1 MNREGS
7 MPNFQ
12 FDPIEIDEVC
22 EGRADALNNTFLLRE
37 PQNRSYHKFED
48 STYPLPNDS
57 AEVKRLGKSRSLVG
71 CAVSLEEYQHRLWQL
86 CLKGHSHLAPITA
99 PEHALDI
106 GCGPGMWVLDFAHQ
120 YPDCQVTGMDLSD
133 VWPSD
138 IPPNV
143 DFRTGDFM
151 AEWDFPHRFDF
162 IHSGAVGGWVEF
174 HEFYDLARVDD
185 DSMKECPAFG
195 KWTQT
200 WRDGMNKIG
209 TNMKGVLDVPDA
221 LRDRGF
227 VNVHHEST
235 RWPIGPWAIGD
246 RQKQLGEMMEGN
258 LCNAL
263 DAATTRLFVQVL
275 GWREHDVQQH
285 LREVEADIRS
295 RKAHAYI
302 PILQAHEHDS
312 EFVWAQKPSSNEP

>member
-1 MNREGS
+1 

-12 FDPIEIDEVC
+12 FDPIEIDEAQARTAIAGSETAVVT
-22 EGRADALNNTFLLRE
+22 EL
-37 PQNRSYHKFED
+37 QQRSYHKFED

-57 AEVKRLGKSRSLVG
+57 TEVKRLGKSRSLVEF
-71 CAVSLEEYQHRLWQL
+71 AILVSTYALEEYQHRLWQL
-86 CLKGHSHLAPITA
+86 CLKAHSHLARITA
-99 PEHALDI
+99 PKHALDI

-120 YPDCQVTGMDLSD
+120 YPDCQVTGMDLSN
-133 VWPSD
+133 VWPSE
-138 IPPNV
+138 IPANA

-151 AEWDFPHRFDF
+151 AEWKYPQRFDF
-162 IHSGAVGGWVEF
+162 IHSRAVGTGIKSWPQLLERCFENLKPAGWVEF
-174 HEFYDLARVDD
+174 HEFYFPARVDD
-185 DSMKECPAFG
+185 DSMKECPAFE

-200 WRDGMNKIG
+200 WTNGMNKIG
-209 TNMKGVLDVPDA
+209 RNIKGVLDVPNA

-235 RWPIGPWAIGD
+235 KWPIGPWAIGD

-275 GWREHDVQQH
+275 GWRENDVQHH

-302 PILQAHEHDS
+302 PM
-312 EFVWAQKPSSNEP
+312 